1 MQRRPIGVG
10 RAGYPGSPSLRTVL
24 AVLPHTALQSEIHLF
39 EDGQRDARA
48 ADRENSPCALKKA
61 FASFHPVVQ
70 GRPHPLRPHRRFHPG
85 PSVLSFSGLFSP
97 DVSGHFHR
105 VSSVVHDRRVFSF
118 LCPFAPWALP
128 HFPATMDTLTSRPV
142 SSPNGI
148 SVFRRIAFRPFR
160 PQTPHVPLS
169 PLLRYPTSS
178 TDYPRSRVPASPF
191 LRRLAGIIRPN
202 RVRHP
207 ADWSFASC
215 CSPPCLVATQL
226 QSASGRRATAWRGL
240 PPL

>member
-1 MQRRPIGVG
+1 MR
-10 RAGYPGSPSLRTVL
+10 

-39 EDGQRDARA
+39 EDGQREARA

-70 GRPHPLRPHRRFHPG
+70 GRPHPRRPHRRFHPG

-97 DVSGHFHR
+97 DLSGHFHR

-142 SSPNGI
+142 SSPDGI

-160 PQTPHVPLS
+160 PQAPHVPLS
-169 PLLRYPTSS
+169 PLFRYPTSS
-178 TDYPRSRVPASPF
+178 TDYPRSRIPGFTLPTQA
-191 LRRLAGIIRPN
+191 RRDHQADSGSSSCGLVVRLLLLPTLSCGNAVTVGFRPES
-202 RVRHP
+202 
-207 ADWSFASC
+207 D
-215 CSPPCLVATQL
+215 CLERTSTSL
-226 QSASGRRATAWRGL
+226 TMRLHTRT
-240 PPL
+240 